1 MTIASVAQDLYTIQ
15 SKKNVPFKTAASILL
30 REELAARFSVYNI
43 VKIVTK
49 STLLATIAQS
59 KYGKGTPEQIKQ
71 QNQEKEERK
80 KSVLFQRYTL
90 SSIANLNRRV
100 GLLTSIVDRNNQLIS
115 NLYSELG
122 SYRGGRRVTA
132 QMLSNPRAVRVPSM
146 KKTVKGKLDDLSAE
160 IAELR
165 KIKKV
170 RRVYT
175 PKSKKEQT
183 AQTQESGLFEKLIPF
198 LLSNPRLAM
207 MLMGGAGTAVGLGT
221 YAAQIAS
228 VAGLAGGIGRTT
240 DRLQG
245 KPGTDDPLMEQ
256 LSQFVDPLLLGT
268 AGYTLTRGGLG
279 ATSIGYN
286 IKERLE
292 AKKLEKR
299 LTARYVSGKGR
310 ATDIVNTT
318 GPKSIAGRAQKIVR
332 RKALKTS
339 QLAKWKKLSPVLRG
353 AAKRLPAFAAAD
365 VLYEVGRMS
374 GYIADNAGGTMSDE
388 KFKENMTNSYAE
400 LISTVGI
407 GGVSTALGGMIG
419 TFMFPGVGT
428 LAGIVGGGVVGAIA
442 SLVVDEEDLNGIAS
456 KVFDLLHKDKT
467 PPAQMTVGG
476 GTPTQ
481 DSKPQRGGPRTRRG
495 KIVGDVGPQVAAAP
509 VFNKTSRNLLEYIG
523 NLESQ
528 GNYNAVNY
536 TATAIGYPKSMD
548 LTNKT
553 LAEILA
559 LQAQMEGDGAKS
571 TALGK
576 YQFIQDTLKEEA
588 GFMGLD
594 LTKTKFDPAT
604 QDKIIEYR
612 LNRFRKMQDYKNGKI
627 TAKQF
632 IKNLSMEFASI
643 PDPDTGKSYHE
654 GVAGN
659 KSLVPLSSIYAAIG
673 AREGEMNSAVRV
685 AAATPP
691 LPAPEKDVAQPPTTA
706 PAPPV
711 TKTEDKDTAVEARAA
726 ALAVA
731 QLSSVTTTIGSKVNQ
746 LERKAASSE
755 ASFYTR
761 SPDPSLEEHRLA

>member
-15 SKKNVPFKTAASILL
+15 SKKNVSFKAAASILL

-59 KYGKGTPEQIKQ
+59 KYGKGTPEQRKQ
-71 QNQEKEERK
+71 LEQENEERK

-146 KKTVKGKLDDLSAE
+146 KKTIKGKLDDLSAE

-165 KIKKV
+165 KVRQV

-175 PKSKKEQT
+175 PKKAKDQT
-183 AQTQESGLFEKLIPF
+183 KQVQESGLIDKIIPF
-198 LLSNPRLAM
+198 LLSNPRLALT
-207 MLMGGAGTAVGLGT
+207 LMGGAAGTAIGLGT
-221 YAAQIAS
+221 YAAQIGS
-228 VAGLAGGIGRTT
+228 LFGLSGGINRIK

-245 KPGTDDPLMEQ
+245 QTGVDDPIMEQ
-256 LSQFVDPLLLGT
+256 ISRFIDPALLAVGGYTATRLGLGT
-268 AGYTLTRGGLG
+268 TAIGANLYNSLQRRKIEKGL
-279 ATSIGYN
+279 AQ
-286 IKERLE
+286 RQE
-292 AKKLEKR
+292 A
-299 LTARYVSGKGR
+299 GKGR
-310 ATDIVNTT
+310 GIFTEE
-318 GPKSIAGRAQKIVR
+318 KRKERAQKIQQR
-332 RKALKTS
+332 SSKASK
-339 QLAKWKKLSPVLRG
+339 QLSKWKKLSPLLKG
-353 AAKRLPAFAAAD
+353 LGKRLPALAAAD
-365 VLYEVGRMS
+365 VLYEVGKMS
-374 GYIADNAGGTMSDE
+374 GYVADHSIGKLNDKE
-388 KFKENMTNSYAE
+388 FKDSMTGSYAQ

-407 GGVSTALGGMIG
+407 GGLSTVAGGVIGTTAFPGLGTLGG
-419 TFMFPGVGT
+419 
-428 LAGIVGGGVVGAIA
+428 LAVGGVTGAILSFA
-442 SLVVDEEDLNGIAS
+442 LDDNVEGIAS
-456 KVFDLLHKDKT
+456 KVFDLIHADIAAKVSTSEGDYFAKT
-467 PPAQMTVGG
+467 QPSVS
-476 GTPTQ
+476 TPG
-481 DSKPQRGGPRTRRG
+481 RGPSSRRG
-495 KIVGDVGPQVAAAP
+495 KISEYAKTQVAATP
-509 VFNKTSRNLLEYIG
+509 VFKTSRNLLEYVG
-523 NLESQ
+523 NLESK

-559 LQAQMEGDGAKS
+559 LQAQMEGDGAES

-594 LTKTKFDPAT
+594 LAKTKFDPAT
-604 QDKIIEYR
+604 QDKIIEHR
-612 LNRFRKMQDYKNGKI
+612 LNRFRGMQDYKNGRI
-627 TAKQF
+627 TARQF

-643 PDPDTGKSYHE
+643 PDPDTGVSRYA

-659 KSLVPLSSIYAAIG
+659 KSLVALNSVYAAIG
-673 AREGEMNSAVRV
+673 AREAEMNSAVRV

-691 LPAPEKDVAQPPTTA
+691 LPAPEKDVAQPPTAA
-706 PAPPV
+706 PTPPV
-711 TKTEDKDTAVEARAA
+711 AKTEDKDTAVEARAA

-761 SPDPSLEEHRLA
+761 SPDSSLDDYRVA

>member
-15 SKKNVPFKTAASILL
+15 SKKNVSFKAAASILL

-59 KYGKGTPEQIKQ
+59 KYGKGTPEQRKQ
-71 QNQEKEERK
+71 LEQENEERK

-165 KIKKV
+165 KVRQV

-175 PKSKKEQT
+175 TKKAKEQT
-183 AQTQESGLFEKLIPF
+183 KQVQESGLIDKIVPF
-198 LLSNPRLAM
+198 LLSNPRLALT
-207 MLMGGAGTAVGLGT
+207 LMGGAAGTAIGLGT
-221 YAAQIAS
+221 YAAQIGS
-228 VAGLAGGIGRTT
+228 LFGLSGGISRIK

-245 KPGTDDPLMEQ
+245 KTGVDDPIMEQ
-256 LSQFVDPLLLGT
+256 ISRFIDPALLAVGGYTATRLGLGT
-268 AGYTLTRGGLG
+268 TAIG
-279 ATSIGYN
+279 ANLYN
-286 IKERLE
+286 SLQRRKI
-292 AKKLEKR
+292 EKR
-299 LTARYVSGKGR
+299 LAQRQEAGKGR
-310 ATDIVNTT
+310 GIFTEERIRVGN
-318 GPKSIAGRAQKIVR
+318 RAQKIQQR
-332 RKALKTS
+332 SSKAS
-339 QLAKWKKLSPVLRG
+339 MQLSKWKKLSPLLKG
-353 AAKRLPAFAAAD
+353 LGKRLPALAAAD
-365 VLYEVGRMS
+365 VLYEVGKMS
-374 GYIADNAGGTMSDE
+374 GYVADHSIGKLNDKEFKDSMTGG
-388 KFKENMTNSYAE
+388 YAQ
-400 LISTVGI
+400 LISTIGI
-407 GGVSTALGGMIG
+407 GGVSTALGGIVG
-419 TFMFPGVGT
+419 TAVFPGLGT
-428 LAGIVGGGVVGAIA
+428 LGGLAAGGIVGAIA
-442 SLVVDEEDLNGIAS
+442 SIALDDDLTGIAS
-456 KVFDLLHKDKT
+456 KVFDLIHADIAAKVSTSEGDYFAKT
-467 PPAQMTVGG
+467 QPSVS
-476 GTPTQ
+476 TPG
-481 DSKPQRGGPRTRRG
+481 RGPSSRRG
-495 KIVGDVGPQVAAAP
+495 KISEYAKTQVAATP
-509 VFNKTSRNLLEYIG
+509 VFKTSRNLLEYVG
-523 NLESQ
+523 NLESK

-604 QDKIIEYR
+604 QDKIIEHR
-612 LNRFRKMQDYKNGKI
+612 LNRFRGMQDYKNGRI
-627 TAKQF
+627 TARQF

-643 PDPDTGKSYHE
+643 PDPDTGVSRYA

-659 KSLVPLSSIYAAIG
+659 KSLVALNSVYAAIG
-673 AREGEMNSAVRV
+673 ARETEMNSAIRV
-685 AAATPP
+685 AAVTPP
-691 LPAPEKDVAQPPTTA
+691 LPTPEKDVAQPPTAA
-706 PAPPV
+706 PTPPV
-711 TKTEDKDTAVEARAA
+711 AKTEDKDTAVEARAA

-761 SPDPSLEEHRLA
+761 SPDSSLDDYRVA